1 MRKIFIPVCALM
13 GLSACAVPESVQ
25 QSAIAS
31 CLQVGITQS
40 DPQFPVCA
48 RSYALQKQDA
58 ALNQNFNLQEDM
70 REQNLQDRRVRRR
83 EDVFR

>member
-1 MRKIFIPVCALM
+1 MRKIFVSACALI

-25 QSAIAS
+25 QAAIAN

-48 RSYALQKQDA
+48 RSYSLQKQDG
-58 ALNQNFNLQEDM
+58 ALIENYRNEEDV
-70 REQNLQDRRVRRR
+70 RADRSMRRR
-83 EDVFR
+83 EDVLR